1 MHPFRGLM
9 AVTGQTI
16 LVTEAGRFPFGGGGG
31 GGGIVREVVVVRKS
45 HIWGV
50 GGRSAA
56 TLEAEWSCYGWND
69 GLRRGS
75 CRGCEDYSSSSCSWR
90 GSHSC
95 AYRYVQSL
103 TLEDVCLFGGL
114 LQSQR
119 GRCDR
124 MEV

>member
-1 MHPFRGLM
+1 M

-31 GGGIVREVVVVRKS
+31 GGGIIREVVVVVVVVRRS
-45 HIWGV
+45 RVWGV

-56 TLEAEWSCYGWND
+56 TLEAERSCYGWND

-75 CRGCEDYSSSSCSWR
+75 CRGCEDYSSAGCSWR

-95 AYRYVQSL
+95 AYRCVQ
-103 TLEDVCLFGGL
+103 G
-114 LQSQR
+114 
-119 GRCDR
+119 
-124 MEV
+124 